1 MTIIFLTIIAILLFL
16 ILIILDNIKDK
27 LGIILNKE

>member
-1 MTIIFLTIIAILLFL
+1 MIIVLFIIVIILLFL